1 MKPTLKHLAAL
12 LTAMTAQAAEMK
24 LWYDKPAA
32 SWMTE
37 ALPIGNGDL
46 GAMVFGK
53 TGIERIQFN
62 EKSLWTGNE
71 ADTGSYQA
79 FGDLFIKL
87 DHEKPQ
93 DYRRELDLERG
104 VQTVSYVSNG
114 VRYRRE
120 LFASYPAGV
129 IAIRLTADKPGAYF
143 GKLWLTDVHG
153 ADVLADGKR
162 LTATG
167 VLNNGMDYESQA
179 LIVNEGGTVATVMEP
194 GFDNQP
200 VKRVRPEVPALD
212 GTKDVYLSLR
222 GSDKPVL
229 GFFKDISND
238 DAMPN
243 GTPLVI
249 NGEWFDRGISFK
261 APNDFTFN
269 LDGKYQWL
277 TFHAQVAEGVT
288 LQINLDGKT
297 VKEIPAS
304 KDAQYVAISVAGGKT
319 LKLQGVLPDPSKKQ
333 RSDILLGHLRLSPS
347 KTEPTKDP
355 GIARGWKTI
364 PGYSAAIPPVALAF
378 DKCDSVTILLGAK
391 TSYLADHTKGW
402 RGAHPHGA
410 LTALMDKAAKKAF
423 SELLGAHEKDY
434 RSLYGRVSLDL
445 GTSGTGI
452 LPVSSGSDQPL
463 ATGKMPVPLKD
474 LPTDRRFQRY
484 AKGEADPGFE
494 SLVFQ
499 FGRYLLIASSR
510 PGGLPANL
518 QGVWNDSTRP
528 PWRGDY
534 HSNIDLQM
542 NYWPS
547 DLTGLGECHVPLLDF
562 IAAQAPVYRKNMLR
576 DPEMVKRFP
585 NHRGWTLRTET
596 GVFGASSW
604 ELNTPAN
611 AWYCHHLWQHY
622 EFGQDRAY
630 LREKAYP
637 LMKETC
643 EFWIDHLI
651 TMPDGRLATPDGW
664 SAEWGP
670 REPAVTYDQEL
681 IWDLFNNTVAA
692 ADVLGVDKAFRDQI
706 AGMRD
711 KLVTPSIGKHGQL
724 KEWFEDKDDMTSTYR
739 HVSHLW
745 ALYPGKQI
753 TLQGT
758 PELAA
763 AAKVSLNARTD
774 DTPGRDS
781 AGGVAWSIAWKIN
794 FWARLRDGDRAYT
807 LVRKFVRPEKVQEKG
822 KLSPDNFLAP
832 NLINRQYQLE
842 GPWGFT
848 AGIAEM
854 LLQSHISG
862 TGFQPVVSANPTLG
876 QDAQATHEIHLLP
889 ALPAAWPTGKVTGLR
904 ARGNFTVD
912 IEWKDGKVTHYR
924 ITSPQ
929 PREIKVRANG
939 QVKTVMAD
947 TQ

>member
-1 MKPTLKHLAAL
+1 MFISLFIMKSIMKHYFKIAAL
-12 LTAMTAQAAEMK
+12 LALTTACTQK
-24 LWYDKPAA
+24 QPQTILWYDKPA
-32 SWMTE
+32 SIWMTE

-53 TGIERIQFN
+53 TDIERIQFN
-62 EKSLWTGNE
+62 EKSLWTGTE
-71 ADTGSYQA
+71 TDPGSYQP
-79 FGDLFIKL
+79 FGDLFLKL
-87 DHEKPQ
+87 DHGKPQ

-104 VQTVSYVSNG
+104 VQTVSYTYNG

-129 IAIRLTADKPGAYF
+129 IAIRLTADKPGSLS
-143 GKLWLTDVHG
+143 GKHWLTDVHA

-167 VLNNGMDYESQA
+167 VLNNGMDYESQT
-179 LIVNEGGTVATVMEP
+179 LVLNEGGTVAPVIEP

-200 VKRVRPEVPALD
+200 VKRVRPEVPVFD
-212 GTKDVYLSLR
+212 GTKDIYLSLR
-222 GSDKPVL
+222 GSDKPVF
-229 GFFKDISND
+229 GYFKDRSND
-238 DAMPN
+238 DATP
-243 GTPLVI
+243 GGEPLVL
-249 NGEWFDRGISFK
+249 NGEWFDRGVSFV

-277 TFHAQVAEGVT
+277 TFHALVSEGAAM
-288 LQINLDGKT
+288 QIILDGKT
-297 VKEIPAS
+297 VKGIPVGNAT
-304 KDAQYVAISVAGGKT
+304 QYVSIPVAGVSK
-319 LKLQGVLPDPSKKQ
+319 LKIQGMLTETKSKARPS
-333 RSDILLGHLRLSPS
+333 ILLGHLRVCPS
-347 KTEPTKDP
+347 TAEPAKDP
-355 GIARGWKTI
+355 GIARGWKSL
-364 PGYSAAIPPVALAF
+364 PGFRIQTPPTALAF
-378 DKCDSVTILLGAK
+378 DKCNSLTIILGAK

-402 RGAHPHGA
+402 RGPHPHDA
-410 LTALMDKAAKKAF
+410 LTALMNKAAKQPF
-423 SELLGAHEKDY
+423 SALLAAHEKDY
-434 RSLYGRVSLDL
+434 QGLFGRVSLDL
-445 GTSGTGI
+445 GKTPTEMSN
-452 LPVSSGSDQPL
+452 
-463 ATGKMPVPLKD
+463 
-474 LPTDRRFQRY
+474 LPTDQRFQRY

-494 SLVFQ
+494 ALVFQ
-499 FGRYLLIASSR
+499 YGRYLLIGSSR
-510 PGGLPANL
+510 SGGLPANL
-518 QGVWNDSTRP
+518 QGVWNESTTP
-528 PWRGDY
+528 AWRGDY

-542 NYWPS
+542 NYWLS

-562 IAAQAPVYRKNMLR
+562 IAAQAPVYRKNMLV

-596 GVFGASSW
+596 GVFGASAW

-611 AWYCHHLWQHY
+611 AWYCHHLWQHF
-622 EFGQDRAY
+622 EFGQDRQY

-637 LMKETC
+637 LMKESC

-651 TMPDGRLATPDGW
+651 TMPDRRLATPDGW
-664 SAEWGP
+664 SAEWKW

-681 IWDLFNNTVAA
+681 IWDLFNNTVVA
-692 ADVLGVDKAFRDQI
+692 ADVLGTDKEFRDKI

-745 ALYPGKQI
+745 GFYPGKQI

-774 DTPGRDS
+774 DTPGSDS

-794 FWARLRDGDRAYT
+794 FWARLQDAERCYT
-807 LVRKFVRPEKVQEKG
+807 LVRKFVRPCKMLDG
-822 KLSPDNFLAP
+822 KPGPDNFLGP
-832 NLINRQYQLE
+832 NLINRLFQLE

-848 AGIAEM
+848 SGIAEM
-854 LLQSHISG
+854 LLQSH
-862 TGFQPVVSANPTLG
+862 TG
-876 QDAQATHEIHLLP
+876 EITLLP
-889 ALPAAWPTGKVTGLR
+889 ALPKAWSNGKVTGLR

-912 IEWKDGKVTHYR
+912 IEWKNGKVTNYR
-924 ITSPQ
+924 IASPE
-929 PREIKVRANG
+929 PREVKVRVNG
-939 QVKTVMAD
+939 ETKTIKSEKL
-947 TQ
+947 